1 MGKAEVFEYE
11 LSFIKNL
18 QIKEFTIKALEILPD
33 YFFEVAASSSGKY
46 HPSYALGKGGLVRH
60 TKAAV
65 RIAIELFRCEAVTG
79 HFSDDVKDIII
90 SALVLHDGAKHGLN
104 GSRYTVTEHPKVVV
118 ELIKSNSDTYKNLDK
133 KIFNQIMDGIATH
146 MGAWNT
152 DFKTKK
158 EVLDKPKTEV
168 QNFIHLCDYL
178 ASRKCLEFNFN
189 VGVSSN

>member
-65 RIAIELFRCEAVTG
+65 RIAIELFRCETVTG
-79 HFSDDVKDIII
+79 HFSDDVKDVII
-90 SALVLHDGAKHGLN
+90 SALIL
-104 GSRYTVTEHPKVVV
+104 P
-118 ELIKSNSDTYKNLDK
+118 
-133 KIFNQIMDGIATH
+133 
-146 MGAWNT
+146 
-152 DFKTKK
+152 
-158 EVLDKPKTEV
+158 
-168 QNFIHLCDYL
+168 
-178 ASRKCLEFNFN
+178 
-189 VGVSSN
+189 